1 MGGMALSILMLLLQ
15 YHLNTGMGTF
25 PAVSVVTSSFN
36 VAHYIGQAMH
46 SALAQTF
53 RDFELIV
60 VDDGSTDGTLDI
72 VRQISDSRIRLEPRA
87 HQGAA
92 ASLAHGIALA
102 RAPYL
107 AFLDSDDFWNPAKLE
122 RHVRFLDSHP
132 AVDLTFSWSRIVDE
146 FGRDTGLTS
155 RLWNGS
161 IACAQLLADNV
172 IGNGSSPV
180 FRREALLAAGGIDTT
195 FPGCYD
201 LDAWLRMSLL
211 RSGNLVAISEF
222 LTFYRRRPGQLTA
235 DVPMMERSFNRLI
248 EKMRALA
255 PEDVARAEKNA
266 RSNMQRF
273 FAYGRYQADDYPG
286 ALRTVAQSFC
296 QAPATF
302 LGDSRNWKMTAAAL
316 AGLVLPQR
324 VHGYLTRAALR
335 MKRA

>member
-1 MGGMALSILMLLLQ
+1 MQ
-15 YHLNTGMGTF
+15 YHLNTRMGAF
-25 PAVSVVTSSFN
+25 PALSVVTASYN
-36 VAHYIGQAMH
+36 VADYIGQAIH

-60 VDDGSTDGTLDI
+60 IDDGSTDGTLD
-72 VRQISDSRIRLEPRA
+72 VVKQIFDPRIRLEPRP
-87 HQGAA
+87 HQGAPA
-92 ASLAHGIALA
+92 TLAEGIALA

-107 AFLDSDDFWNPAKLE
+107 AFLDGDDFWHPNKLE
-122 RHVRFLDSHP
+122 KHVRFLDSHP
-132 AVDLTFSWSRIVDE
+132 TADLTFSWSRIIDE

-155 RLWNGS
+155 RLWNGPIS
-161 IACAQLLADNV
+161 CAQLLADNV

-201 LDAWLRMSLL
+201 LDAWLRMSLI
-211 RSGNLVAISEF
+211 RSGNLVAIPEF

-235 DVPMMERSFNRLI
+235 DVPMMESSFNRLI
-248 EKMRALA
+248 EKMRAIA
-255 PEDVARAEKNA
+255 PEHAARAEKRA

-273 FAYGRYQADDYPG
+273 FAYGRYQGDDYSG
-286 ALRTVAQSFC
+286 ALRTIARSFR
-296 QAPATF
+296 QAPGTF
-302 LGDSRNWKMTAAAL
+302 LSDSRNWKMTAATL

>member
-1 MGGMALSILMLLLQ
+1 
-15 YHLNTGMGTF
+15 MGTI
-25 PAVSVVTSSFN
+25 PAVSVLITSYN
-36 VAHYIGQAMH
+36 VADYIGQSIH
-46 SALAQTF
+46 SALTQTF

-60 VDDGSTDGTLDI
+60 LDDGSTDGTLDV
-72 VRQISDSRIRLEPRA
+72 VRRISDPRIRVEART
-87 HQGAA
+87 HQGASA
-92 ASLAHGIALA
+92 TLSDGVALA

-107 AFLDSDDFWNPAKLE
+107 AFLDGDDFWNPTKLE

-155 RLWNGS
+155 RLWSGS

-180 FRREALLAAGGIDTT
+180 FRREAFLAAGGVDVTL
-195 FPGCYD
+195 PGCYD
-201 LDAWLRMSLL
+201 LDAWLRMSLM
-211 RSGNLVAISEF
+211 RSANLVAIPEF
-222 LTFYRRRPGQLTA
+222 LTYYRRRSGQLTA
-235 DVPMMERSFNRLI
+235 NVPMMERSFDRLM
-248 EKMRALA
+248 EKMRAIA
-255 PEDVARAEKNA
+255 PDDVARAEKRA

-273 FAYGRYQADDYPG
+273 FAYGRYQAEDYSG
-286 ALRTVAQSFC
+286 ALRTIARSFR

-302 LGDSRNWKMTAAAL
+302 LGDPRNWKMIAATL

>member
-1 MGGMALSILMLLLQ
+1 MLLLQ
-15 YHLNTGMGTF
+15 YQLNTGMEII
-25 PAVSVVTSSFN
+25 PAISIVTATYN
-36 VAHYIGQAMH
+36 VAGYIGQSIH

-60 VDDGSTDGTLDI
+60 LDDGSTDGTLDA
-72 VRQISDSRIRLEPRA
+72 VRQISDPRIRLEPRP
-87 HQGAA
+87 HQGAP
-92 ASLAHGIALA
+92 ASLADGVALA

-107 AFLDSDDFWNPAKLE
+107 AFLDGDDFWNPNKLE
-122 RHVRFLDSHP
+122 RHVRFLNSHP
-132 AVDLTFSWSRIVDE
+132 EVDLTFSWSRIVDE

-161 IACAQLLADNV
+161 ISCAQLLADNV

-180 FRREALLAAGGIDTT
+180 LRRSALLAAGGIDAT

-201 LDAWLRMSLL
+201 LDAWLRMSLI
-211 RSGNLVAISEF
+211 RSGNLVAIPEF

-235 DVPMMERSFNRLI
+235 DVPMMERSFDRLI
-248 EKMRALA
+248 EKIRALA
-255 PEDVARAEKNA
+255 SEDVARAEKKA

-273 FAYGRYQADDYPG
+273 FAYGRYQADDYSG
-286 ALRTVAQSFC
+286 ALRTLARSIR
-296 QAPATF
+296 QAPGAF
-302 LGDSRNWKMTAAAL
+302 LCDSRNWKMAAATL

-335 MKRA
+335 TKRA